1 MLKLYKMRLFT
12 FIIILIFSNM
22 LRASATTYTWVG
34 AASGNWNTAT
44 NWSPSTGYPGK
55 TGSTDVAQF
64 NNSTYNV
71 TLSTPITLNNI
82 NQNSG
87 TCTLTITTA
96 GNSLTISSGISLANN
111 SSSIKFLGSGAV
123 SIAAISFQNGDFLTC
138 GSPTDAT
145 TNVSFGLACF
155 ITLPANGGN
164 GIFNYGT
171 LNFSFD
177 VISFGSA
184 SVLTNYSTGT
194 VTTNFSIFQ
203 LSNNNNAINNYGV
216 FNASLL
222 NTFQLSNNPSY
233 INNYAGATFT
243 AGSSTFQLSG
253 SGAVISNAGTFNVS
267 GGCSFQLSGNDSY
280 ISNASTG
287 VFTDNGSTYTISGA
301 NSDCQIKNSGTYKT
315 TSCSLTFSGSNN
327 NLTNNSGGTFT
338 DNGSSFTFSGVNNSN
353 QLLNSGTFTGSGSNI
368 TLQGNNS
375 NLTNNASSSFEV
387 NGGGII
393 TCTSTGS
400 SVNKISN
407 SGTFNAGTSNSACE
421 IILDNYASLSNSA
434 SGTFNLGSTSFIHY
448 NTTTSHNINITNA
461 GGGTFTL
468 QSDAYG
474 TGAIDQIPQGQ
485 NNTVSGTFTVQRY
498 LQGGAGYRAYRLLSS
513 PVYVATVGSANVYS
527 INYLK
532 NSIYLTGTTTTGGF
546 DNTVAANP
554 TLYLYRENQSTPA
567 FTTYLNSN
575 FIGIKA
581 INNAT
586 AYAYSMNDATYT
598 STYNI
603 PVGSGYLCFFRG
615 NRSTSFAS
623 KTTAPFPVP
632 ENTTLSTS
640 GTLNT
645 GTITFRNWFNPGTT
659 TLSYTPAT
667 PVGYRGFNLAGN
679 PYPSTIDWQTYQNTA
694 GTGIYGNGISTS
706 IYELNPKTQ
715 NYDVYQYGGAF
726 TNHGSRYIVSGQAF
740 FVLATGATSSLTF
753 YETAK
758 AASQENTGLNL
769 FMGTPNAQTASDQH
783 LKLQMALDTVNID
796 DTFIGLGKNLNPQ
809 YDPMADALY
818 KSGSG
823 KVALSSLSA
832 DNIGLAINKQPL
844 PKGSTS
850 IKLNVNAQT
859 DGIYSLNLKEVTGV
873 PQLYD
878 IWLMDAYKKDS
889 LDMRHNLTY
898 RFNVYKSDTNS
909 FGANRFKL
917 VIREN
922 AALAYHLLGF
932 TAVKTA
938 NQQHQVQI
946 TWAAENEQNYTN
958 FTVERSVDGG
968 ITYQVIGSVPSSGA
982 GNYGLVDNNPST
994 NNLYRLQSQN
1004 VDDQISFSP
1013 VVPISYSGLSNSL
1026 AKSNINVYP
1035 NPTTSTINLG
1045 IASALASTSKFN
1057 IQISNSS
1064 GLMIRQVTTT
1074 ALTWQTDVTD
1084 LQPGTYLIRVIDG
1097 DHQTEIGNT
1106 KFVKM

>member
-1 MLKLYKMRLFT
+1 MLLNKRLLLIP
-12 FIIILIFSNM
+12 IIVLITTIANVAM
-22 LRASATTYTWVG
+22 ATTYTWTG
-34 AASGNWNTAT
+34 GASGNWTTAT

-55 TGSTDVAQF
+55 TGSSDIAVINT
-64 NNSTYNV
+64 SSCT
-71 TLSTPITLNNI
+71 ITLTATLTISQLQTASYGTSAIIISVNTGNTLTIASGISTAQPSSAATVFTFSGSGTTNI
-82 NQNSG
+82 GGSISPGYNASFATASGSTVYLTGTAVLDEATGNPHGSFINAGTLNILSGASLKFSDQSQLTNSG
-87 TCTLTITTA
+87 TIR
-96 GNSLTISSGISLANN
+96 S
-111 SSSIKFLGSGAV
+111 
-123 SIAAISFQNGDFLTC
+123 
-138 GSPTDAT
+138 
-145 TNVSFGLACF
+145 
-155 ITLPANGGN
+155 
-164 GIFNYGT
+164 Y
-171 LNFSFD
+171 
-177 VISFGSA
+177 
-184 SVLTNYSTGT
+184 
-194 VTTNFSIFQ
+194 
-203 LSNNNNAINNYGV
+203 
-216 FNASLL
+216 NASYS
-222 NTFQLSNNPSY
+222 F
-233 INNYAGATFT
+233 
-243 AGSSTFQLSG
+243 SG
-253 SGAVISNAGTFNVS
+253 SGSPISAISNTGTILDHGSTMTFNGQSAAFQNSATAVATLHGTTVTFSAGSNNQNITNAGTFTIDSAATINV
-267 GGCSFQLSGNDSY
+267 
-280 ISNASTG
+280 
-287 VFTDNGSTYTISGA
+287 
-301 NSDCQIKNSGTYKT
+301 
-315 TSCSLTFSGSNN
+315 
-327 NLTNNSGGTFT
+327 GTFT
-338 DNGSSFTFSGVNNSN
+338 AYV
-353 QLLNSGTFTGSGSNI
+353 
-368 TLQGNNS
+368 
-375 NLTNNASSSFEV
+375 
-387 NGGGII
+387 
-393 TCTSTGS
+393 
-400 SVNKISN
+400 SN
-407 SGTFNAGTSNSACE
+407 SGTFYAGTSNSACT
-421 IILDNYASLSNSA
+421 INLTAQNANVTNS
-434 SGTFNLGSTSFIHY
+434 GNFYLGSTSVITFGGYTASIS
-448 NTTTSHNINITNA
+448 NT
-461 GGGTFTL
+461 GTFTI
-468 QSDAYG
+468 QSDAFG
-474 TGAIDQIPQGQ
+474 SGAIGTIT
-485 NNTVSGTFTVQRY
+485 NSATVSGTFTVQRY

-758 AASQENTGLNL
+758 AANQENTGLNL

-796 DTFIGLGKNLNPQ
+796 DTFIALGKNLNPQ

-823 KVALSSLSA
+823 KVGLSSFSA

-844 PKGSTS
+844 PKGSET
-850 IKLNVNAQT
+850 IKLNVNAQA
-859 DGIYSLNLKEVTGV
+859 DGIYSLNLKEITGI

-909 FGANRFKL
+909 FGPNRFTL

-932 TAVKTA
+932 NAVKTGS
-938 NQQHQVQI
+938 QQHQVQI
-946 TWAAENEQNYTN
+946 TWSAENEQNYTN

-982 GNYGLVDNNPST
+982 GNYGLVDNSPST

-1004 VDDQISFSP
+1004 VDDLISFSP

-1045 IASALASTSKFN
+1045 IASALAGTSKFN

-1074 ALTWQTDVTD
+1074 ALTWQTDVTN